1 MLYQKFGKRIK
12 EKMLK
17 NIHVAIE
24 DRKNQITRMV
34 KDQGIKLKLVM
45 FRRMK
50 NNAFYEID
58 GMLNFI
64 YMSTDLKVEDE
75 AYKKIQEKK
84 FNFISMSYYDIKD
97 DIKEG

>member
-1 MLYQKFGKRIK
+1 MLYKKFGKRIK
-12 EKMLK
+12 EQMLK

-24 DRKNQITRMV
+24 DRKEEIKRIV
-34 KDQGIKLKLVM
+34 KDQDIKLVM

-50 NNAFYEID
+50 KNAFSEVD
-58 GMLNFI
+58 GILNFI

-75 AYKKIQEKK
+75 EYKKIQEKK

>member
-1 MLYQKFGKRIK
+1 MLYQKFGKRTK

-24 DRKNQITRMV
+24 DRKEEIKRIV
-34 KDQGIKLKLVM
+34 KDQNIKIVM

-50 NNAFYEID
+50 SSAFSEID
-58 GMLNFI
+58 GMLKFV
-64 YMSTDLKVEDE
+64 YMSTDLKVEDKG
-75 AYKKIQEKK
+75 YKEIQEKK
-84 FNFISMSYYDIKD
+84 FDFISMSYYEIKD

>member
-1 MLYQKFGKRIK
+1 MLYQKFGKRTK

-24 DRKNQITRMV
+24 DRKEEIKRIV
-34 KDQGIKLKLVM
+34 KDQNIKLVM

-50 NNAFYEID
+50 SSAFSEID
-58 GMLNFI
+58 GMLKFV
-64 YMSTDLKVEDE
+64 YMSTDLKVEDKG
-75 AYKKIQEKK
+75 YKEIQEKK
-84 FNFISMSYYDIKD
+84 FDFISMSYYEIKD

>member
-1 MLYQKFGKRIK
+1 MLYQKFGKKIK

-24 DRKNQITRMV
+24 DREDQIKRMV
-34 KDQGIKLKLVM
+34 KDQNLKLVM

-58 GMLNFI
+58 GILNFI

-75 AYKKIQEKK
+75 EYKKILEKK
-84 FNFISMSYYDIKD
+84 FDFISMSYYDIKD
-97 DIKEG
+97 DKEEG